1 MWYRSRAAWRRR
13 AKPQRRYLPRLE
25 MLEDRTVPSYLFRT
39 FNIPGAGTAPFQG
52 TLGGDINNLGQVVGE
67 FTDANSVF
75 HGFLGSSSLT
85 FIDNPN
91 AGTARFQGTHG
102 YSLTDQ
108 GQVLGSYTDANYT
121 DHGYLL
127 SGGQYTT
134 FDDPNAGSEGTQTVG
149 INAAGQIVG
158 FFVDANVV
166 DHGFLLS
173 GGQYTTLDDPS
184 AGLGAGQG
192 SEAIGTNNAGQIVGD
207 YIDANFVRHG
217 FLANPDPASPASR
230 PASVNGGR
238 ANGLLPAAALTN
250 ATLANLTPGTT
261 YFFAVTAYDTNSLES
276 PFSGEISYT
285 VPVLSNLAR
294 LKISPGPR
302 GQVQITGTAP
312 VGYGYSVLSSKD
324 LKNWSVLGTVL
335 ADASGSFLFLDT
347 LSPGV
352 KANFYRVQQISP

>member
-1 MWYRSRAAWRRR
+1 MFIRRFGWALWIGCLSLLEASSVSAALPSVTLAWNPSPANNIAGYRL
-13 AKPQRRYLPRLE
+13 YLGL
-25 MLEDRTVPSYLFRT
+25 
-39 FNIPGAGTAPFQG
+39 
-52 TLGGDINNLGQVVGE
+52 
-67 FTDANSVF
+67 
-75 HGFLGSSSLT
+75 SS
-85 FIDNPN
+85 
-91 AGTARFQGTHG
+91 G
-102 YSLTDQ
+102 
-108 GQVLGSYTDANYT
+108 NY
-121 DHGYLL
+121 
-127 SGGQYTT
+127 
-134 FDDPNAGSEGTQTVG
+134 A
-149 INAAGQIVG
+149 
-158 FFVDANVV
+158 
-166 DHGFLLS
+166 
-173 GGQYTTLDDPS
+173 TTLDV
-184 AGLGAGQG
+184 GA
-192 SEAIGTNNAGQIVGD
+192 T
-207 YIDANFVRHG
+207 
-217 FLANPDPASPASR
+217 
-230 PASVNGGR
+230 
-238 ANGLLPAAALTN
+238 TN